1 MTGFIQV
8 FPDCLCDFDI
18 HTQLFRAEIIYRNDV
33 LILVLM
39 VSWIQT
45 LVKSVSFL
53 E

>member
-18 HTQLFRAEIIYRNDV
+18 HTQLFRAEIIYRNDD
-33 LILVLM
+33 ILVLM